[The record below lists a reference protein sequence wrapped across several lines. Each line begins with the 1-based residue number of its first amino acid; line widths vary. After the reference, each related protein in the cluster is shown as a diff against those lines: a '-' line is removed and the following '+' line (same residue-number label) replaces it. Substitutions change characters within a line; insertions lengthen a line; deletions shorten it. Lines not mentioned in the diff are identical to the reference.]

1 MTIEKRMDKLER
13 QNRRL
18 KQVVALIAILGV
30 SGALMGAKHVP
41 KQIVARSILIKGKSG
56 RTVRLTETGLEMRDA
71 KGNMRGA
78 FYGGLIYLYQKGGK
92 EGLRLNREGF
102 RLLGKKGI
110 VRVVVSERG
119 MSLYDGI
126 RGKLR
131 LRANVN
137 AKGNPLVS
145 LFDGNQRTR
154 TKLGGANLSLYD
166 KRQRRRV
173 LLNVYQKGD
182 AVLRV
187 NGAKKRSISVWAGGY
202 MAAIQIRKS
211 NGKLEWEEATRGD

>member
-56 RTVRLTETGLEMRDA
+56 RTVRLTETGLEIRDA

-78 FYGGLIYLYQKGGK
+78 FYGGLIYLYRKGGK

-154 TKLGGANLSLYD
+154 TKLGVATPQPLRQASAAQSPAECLS
-166 KRQRRRV
+166 KRGRRPPGERREEKKHIGV
-173 LLNVYQKGD
+173 GRWIYGRNPNQK
-182 AVLRV
+182 
-187 NGAKKRSISVWAGGY
+187 K
-202 MAAIQIRKS
+202 
-211 NGKLEWEEATRGD
+211 

>member
-78 FYGGLIYLYQKGGK
+78 FYGGLIYLYQK
-92 EGLRLNREGF
+92 
-102 RLLGKKGI
+102 
-110 VRVVVSERG
+110 VERKASG
-119 MSLYDGI
+119 
-126 RGKLR
+126 
-131 LRANVN
+131 
-137 AKGNPLVS
+137 
-145 LFDGNQRTR
+145 
-154 TKLGGANLSLYD
+154 
-166 KRQRRRV
+166 
-173 LLNVYQKGD
+173 
-182 AVLRV
+182 
-187 NGAKKRSISVWAGGY
+187 
-202 MAAIQIRKS
+202 
-211 NGKLEWEEATRGD
+211 